1 MKKYQDVILNMKE
14 TEKIY
19 DSKYYVRVVYFIKS
33 RKDGYTVTE
42 YLKQHRMEIRFH
54 KLLNEKVNSKPRG
67 KRCKGIE
74 RLLYFERK
82 FSR

>member
-1 MKKYQDVILNMKE
+1 MKE
-14 TEKIY
+14 TEKVKVY
-19 DSKYYVRVVYFIKS
+19 DYYVRVVYFIKS

-54 KLLNEKVNSKPRG
+54 KLLNEKVISKSRG

-74 RLLYFERK
+74 RRLYFERK
-82 FSR
+82 FLGNVSFS